1 MHDSWLCT
9 VLFGLCEKHHQHL
22 NSQNIY
28 LEIQGLKLVFPVDN
42 SLQGCYKDRASCV
55 ARDFQGEVSFLRFL
69 TNREIYLPF
78 FQLDHL
84 LTSFSDLWDFGQKWF
99 GLYDKVE
106 EMAVEGQLWSM
117 VMQSIYFFQTFR
129 PLCFRS
135 IQLCSLASSRQT
147 LKYIV
152 LSSPHTFL
160 AYSKLFS
167 KN

>member
-1 MHDSWLCT
+1 MIVDCAQYY
-9 VLFGLCEKHHQHL
+9 LFYVKNTIN
-22 NSQNIY
+22 NSIFKIIC

-84 LTSFSDLWDFGQKWF
+84 LTSFSDLWDFGRKWF

-106 EMAVEGQLWSM
+106 EMAVEGQL
-117 VMQSIYFFQTFR
+117 
-129 PLCFRS
+129 
-135 IQLCSLASSRQT
+135 
-147 LKYIV
+147 
-152 LSSPHTFL
+152 
-160 AYSKLFS
+160 
-167 KN
+167 